1 MPVVTN
7 DKCVKGT
14 GPFKWNVKYVTANM
28 ICAGDA
34 DGGESTCHGDSGG
47 PLVIPKSST
56 DDTAVVIGV
65 ASFTGSRCGKPK
77 YPGVYTYVTKY
88 IDWIK
93 PKMET

>member
-1 MPVVTN
+1 MVTN
-7 DKCVKGT
+7 DKCVQA
-14 GPFKWNVKYVTANM
+14 PFKWGAQITANM

-34 DGGESTCHGDSGG
+34 DGGESACYGDSGG

-56 DDTAVVIGV
+56 DDTAVVIG
-65 ASFTGSRCGKPK
+65 ATSFGQPPCGRQGFPT
-77 YPGVYTYVTKY
+77 VYAYVTKY